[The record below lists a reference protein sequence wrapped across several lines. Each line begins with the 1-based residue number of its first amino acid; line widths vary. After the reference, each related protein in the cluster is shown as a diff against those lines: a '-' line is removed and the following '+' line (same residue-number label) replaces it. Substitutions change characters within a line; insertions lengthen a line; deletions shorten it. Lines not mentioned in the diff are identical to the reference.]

1 MKKFS
6 VKQLLLELA
15 QDKKL
20 SEIIKTY
27 DLDKEVVITIMLE
40 LIRKHKDEMFLA

>member
-1 MKKFS
+1 MKKFT
-6 VKQLLLELA
+6 VKQLLLELI

-27 DLDKEVVITIMLE
+27 DLDKEMVLTIMLG
-40 LIRKHKDEMFLA
+40 LIHKHEKDIFWT